1 MTPGCCVPQPPANRG
16 AAPRRAATGA
26 RAGVAGAHA
35 DGRPM
40 RELPAATFLMGTEVG
55 DGFPADGEGPV
66 REVSLRGFAI
76 DLCAVSVA
84 DFAAFIDDTGYVTEA
99 EHFGW
104 SFVFKNHVP
113 KTAFKKNLVR
123 TVPEL
128 GWWYAMDR
136 ACWKRPEGP
145 GSHVRKRGDH
155 PVTHVSHADAEAYC
169 NWAGKR
175 LPTEAEWE
183 YAARGGLQQRRYA
196 WGDDLTP
203 GGKHYCNIWQGKFPD
218 DDRAADGYAGTCPV
232 RAFPANGYGLH
243 NVAGNVWEWC
253 SDWFSPDYHF
263 DAAPV
268 DPGRSAARQQPGDAR
283 RLVPVPPLLLQPLP
297 RRRTHQQLAGQ
308 LDRQPRLPLRAVVV
322 TAVAVTGAWRA

>member
-1 MTPGCCVPQPPANRG
+1 MTQGCCVPQPPANRG

-26 RAGVAGAHA
+26 RAAVAGGHD

-55 DGFPADGEGPV
+55 DAFPADGEGPV

-123 TVPEL
+123 TVPGL

-145 GSHVRKRGDH
+145 GSHVRKRARSSGDPRFARRCRGVLH
-155 PVTHVSHADAEAYC
+155 LGRQAAAD
-169 NWAGKR
+169 
-175 LPTEAEWE
+175 
-183 YAARGGLQQRRYA
+183 RGGVGVCR
-196 WGDDLTP
+196 
-203 GGKHYCNIWQGKFPD
+203 
-218 DDRAADGYAGTCPV
+218 
-232 RAFPANGYGLH
+232 
-243 NVAGNVWEWC
+243 
-253 SDWFSPDYHF
+253 
-263 DAAPV
+263 
-268 DPGRSAARQQPGDAR
+268 
-283 RLVPVPPLLLQPLP
+283 P
-297 RRRTHQQLAGQ
+297 RRPAAAAL
-308 LDRQPRLPLRAVVV
+308 RL
-322 TAVAVTGAWRA
+322 G